1 MSKVWKLHKHF
12 LTSLL
17 LVFLFTFAFG
27 AFMAVND
34 AMGQTMD
41 NKEDTVA
48 NVYISESA
56 FESSYE
62 DAYETMHDAEIKVK
76 ELQGLYDEA
85 LSTKELLANT
95 SGGDTKRMLSILEK
109 HIKSYKEAEKEF
121 KEAEEKF
128 NELEKKATESK
139 YNSRR
144 RDFMKKRAIFEDPP
158 IQKDAH
164 VAYEHQKQTPKRK
177 SEILT
182 TNQEDNG
189 ICQLFTIFFNA
200 ASVVTKKS
208 IDMFSKPMMQLL
220 VIAFAIWIALQIV
233 AFVSAPEVRDLKDLV
248 SSIINKSFIIMILV
262 GLLSTGAINFFNNFL
277 SPIYTTGQ
285 KLAQT
290 ILTAD
295 NFEFEKD
302 VLPSYCE
309 GSSNVYDEK
318 KGALPKEMGDSILC
332 TMELIQQ
339 KASVVEELGKE
350 CLKKS
355 WKERFIIIPHY
366 GYLFVGLGLWIGAML
381 IILGVP
387 FIMID
392 VVFQMAVAGALL
404 PFGIAAFAFKPTSG
418 YSKKIWETFLNS
430 VFAFIFV
437 SLISLMLCELF
448 IETVVDNYGSTTV
461 DNVLINIP
469 WFGVEFLKVC
479 FVCILAWAILPTA
492 KDFAKEF
499 SGAISSTKF
508 GEGAATIAAS
518 ATKSFAVKAGKETL
532 EATVTNTGKA
542 IKSGF
547 GMAVGGIRNATRN
560 S

>member
-318 KGALPKEMGDSILC
+318 KGDYVLANMEKLVIKDVSEAGGYGVVFGSDLSPEQLEELKELIRTEPRRWIAQEVIYFKDLE
-332 TMELIQQ
+332 TMEEG
-339 KASVVEELGKE
+339 SVVYRKADL
-350 CLKKS
+350 
-355 WKERFIIIPHY
+355 RA
-366 GYLFVGLGLWIGAML
+366 FVLSSAD
-381 IILGVP
+381 GV
-387 FIMID
+387 
-392 VVFQMAVAGALL
+392 AV
-404 PFGIAAFAFKPTSG
+404 
-418 YSKKIWETFLNS
+418 W
-430 VFAFIFV
+430 
-437 SLISLMLCELF
+437 
-448 IETVVDNYGSTTV
+448 
-461 DNVLINIP
+461 
-469 WFGVEFLKVC
+469 
-479 FVCILAWAILPTA
+479 
-492 KDFAKEF
+492 
-499 SGAISSTKF
+499 
-508 GEGAATIAAS
+508 
-518 ATKSFAVKAGKETL
+518 
-532 EATVTNTGKA
+532 
-542 IKSGF
+542 KSGLTRF
-547 GMAVGGIRNATRN
+547 ARQPDSFVVNSSQGGGFKDTWVMRDMTAPLA
-560 S
+560 